1 MTWKYILYGN
11 NEQIGLLDGSL
22 KKFLIDLVNTLRRTI
37 VLRGWNID
45 RLPSWLTSTKVR
57 FGSINDTLIAVFESS
72 FHNDEYNYLGKIFSD
87 SAILRTIEDF
97 SPTSW
102 SLMAKDATGIIII
115 QGDISSGNSKQ

>member
-11 NEQIGLLDGSL
+11 NEQIGLLDGSF
-22 KKFLIDLVNTLRRTI
+22 KKFLIDLVNSLRRTI

>member
-1 MTWKYILYGN
+1 M
-11 NEQIGLLDGSL
+11 
-22 KKFLIDLVNTLRRTI
+22 
-37 VLRGWNID
+37 LRGWNID
-45 RLPSWLTSTKVR
+45 RLPSWLTSTRVR